1 MLNRINGDALNFAQ
15 HHIMARLAD

>member
-15 HHIMARLAD
+15 HHI

>member
-15 HHIMARLAD
+15 HHIM